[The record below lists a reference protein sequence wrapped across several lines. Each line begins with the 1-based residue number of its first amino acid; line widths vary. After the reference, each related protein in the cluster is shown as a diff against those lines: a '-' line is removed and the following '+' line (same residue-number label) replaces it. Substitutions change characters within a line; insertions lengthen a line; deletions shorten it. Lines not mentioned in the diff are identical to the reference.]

1 MDITRNW
8 EENYFGLTK
17 SISCFLANRRKIR
30 CHFRYTEILY
40 LLCITVLSLYGMQFL
55 LFTQSSILKLPTRF
69 VDQNCSPAPSAA
81 LAFGFSSLLKRRE
94 STAGVPQS
102 SSGVNWVHC
111 IYSAL
116 PVVPHLRKS
125 LHLSLWKR
133 HHQRQIFLP
142 L

>member
-69 VDQNCSPAPSAA
+69 VDQHCSPAP
-81 LAFGFSSLLKRRE
+81 LL
-94 STAGVPQS
+94 
-102 SSGVNWVHC
+102 
-111 IYSAL
+111 L
-116 PVVPHLRKS
+116 
-125 LHLSLWKR
+125 
-133 HHQRQIFLP
+133 LP
-142 L
+142 LDSAVSLREGKEQLVFHRAAVV